1 MASSTSVISATGEF
15 LRHSSDTG
23 GCLPIIIISLLC
35 FHAARS
41 CSSHRCCK
49 SLPAGSSDYPSSLFS
64 LPLPA
69 EPSWFPLVGHL
80 SPEVS
85 QEKFT
90 FPLFLAIFQLQSWF
104 LRWLEVSKCVLLL
117 LSPSPHEIFGKAMQ
131 RGLTPSSFLIIIIQ
145 EGLF

>member
-1 MASSTSVISATGEF
+1 MLLLPACFSYALLSPNCNPIFFPCLTGNSSGRMSLCPWHSGELLPLHACCIETQLKGKGAFKVEISSWPLPMASSTSVISATGEF

-69 EPSWFPLVGHL
+69 EPS
-80 SPEVS
+80 
-85 QEKFT
+85 
-90 FPLFLAIFQLQSWF
+90 
-104 LRWLEVSKCVLLL
+104 
-117 LSPSPHEIFGKAMQ
+117 
-131 RGLTPSSFLIIIIQ
+131 
-145 EGLF
+145 